1 MKLYHASAV
10 IVKQPNVCYAREHL
24 DFGKGFYLT
33 SLYEQAQN
41 YAMRFLLRHSQA
53 YINTYLLDEGLN
65 DYKWKILAILDYVHK
80 NGKYPVGTQVKLL
93 IPLII
98 NNVRNEYTFT
108 YDVIWKYKNPEIRS
122 KYLNDR

>member
-1 MKLYHASAV
+1 MILDDIIVPTSRLYYSS
-10 IVKQPNVCYAREHL
+10 Y
-24 DFGKGFYLT
+24 
-33 SLYEQAQN
+33 
-41 YAMRFLLRHSQA
+41 
-53 YINTYLLDEGLN
+53 